1 MGSAASASPIPSPR
15 PVEVDRQTPLQ
26 VAKLSKRQEELVHRL
41 VGGVGERIRN
51 ETPHPPTQKQKKS
64 NPHTLAVLVVGGV
77 FERCDAVLWGSL
89 PRGCCT
95 QPRPLVD
102 TCSEFNPFLEGLVT
116 QGLHL
121 TGVVVVNRHNAAVL
135 FATPR
140 MQLHKHAFKSI
151 LRAMKDPV
159 RCFWEEIEVRA
170 SQTPCC
176 YSSTHDGWKP

>member
-26 VAKLSKRQEELVHRL
+26 VAKLSKRQEELVH
-41 VGGVGERIRN
+41 
-51 ETPHPPTQKQKKS
+51 
-64 NPHTLAVLVVGGV
+64 
-77 FERCDAVLWGSL
+77 
-89 PRGCCT
+89 
-95 QPRPLVD
+95 
-102 TCSEFNPFLEGLVT
+102 SEFNPFLEGLVT

-135 FATPR
+135 FASPR

-159 RCFWEEIEVRA
+159 RCFWEEIEVNH
-170 SQTPCC
+170 TP
-176 YSSTHDGWKP
+176 YSIFFAARQSLHAKGPGGQGGLVAVRGSNTGTLTVVTFDAPSELCEVVITTGEISDFVDTTLVR